1 MALFHIN
8 EVKNLNVVSVLF
20 QEVPGVPEQFSLRVK
35 HYEARICVHDVRLG
49 EKSRLTGTGTT
60 AYQYIQVSSVLSTI
74 KPDSDILRENLVLC
88 LILVGIFLV
97 D

>member
-1 MALFHIN
+1 MSESDTCETLSHKDSAIIILNYGLFRI
-8 EVKNLNVVSVLF
+8 
-20 QEVPGVPEQFSLRVK
+20 K

-60 AYQYIQVSSVLSTI
+60 TYQHIQVSSVLSTI
-74 KPDSDILRENLVLC
+74 KPDCDILRENLVLC
-88 LILVGIFLV
+88 LILVSIFLV

>member
-1 MALFHIN
+1 MPYLCETLAHKDLADIIL
-8 EVKNLNVVSVLF
+8 KNGYFRIQNAIA
-20 QEVPGVPEQFSLRVK
+20 RV
-35 HYEARICVHDVRLG
+35 AVHDVRLG
-49 EKSRLTGTGTT
+49 EKSRLPGTGTT
-60 AYQYIQVSSVLSTI
+60 AYQYIQVSSVLSTV